1 MKNKKYKIVLV
12 GGARPNFMKIAPIWR
27 ELIKQN
33 DIFVPYI
40 VHTGQHYDYEMSK
53 VFFDQFQLPTPHYY
67 LNVGSGSHAFQTAQ
81 IMIAFEKV
89 VLQLMPDLV
98 IVVGDVN
105 STIATSLTAVKL
117 NIPVAHVEAGLRSFD
132 RTMPEEIN
140 RILTDRISDLLLAS
154 EPAGVDNLLREG
166 TEESKIYLVGNTM
179 IDSLAYHLE
188 SIRTI
193 QAKNQYN
200 LESHKYCTITLHRPS
215 NVDSKENLLKI
226 ADILN
231 EASKYVKLIFP
242 AHPRTTKNIEAFGL
256 THIFNSIKDLQIIQP
271 LGYFEFMSLVIDS
284 RFILTDSGGIQEE
297 TTWLGI
303 PCITLRENTERPI
316 TITQGTNVITGLD
329 FEKVKKALK
338 RANSFDKSDYTPPPL
353 WDGLASQ
360 RIIQILRDFFTKK

>member
-1 MKNKKYKIVLV
+1 MNNKKYKIVLV

-27 ELIKQN
+27 ELIKQK
-33 DIFVPYI
+33 DIFELFI

-53 VFFDQFQLPTPHYY
+53 VFFEQFHLPTPHYY
-67 LNVGSGSHAFQTAQ
+67 LNVGSGSHAYQTAQ

-89 VLQLMPDLV
+89 ILELMPNLV

-117 NIPVAHVEAGLRSFD
+117 NIPIAHVEAGLRSFD

-140 RILTDRISDLLLAS
+140 RILTDRISDFLFVS
-154 EPAGVDNLLREG
+154 EPAGVENLLREG

-179 IDSLAYHLE
+179 IDTLSYHFE
-188 SIRTI
+188 TIRAI
-193 QAKNQYN
+193 QAKNLYN

-215 NVDSKENLLKI
+215 NVDSKENLQKI

-242 AHPRTTKNIEAFGL
+242 AHPRTTKNIESFGL
-256 THIFNSIKDLQIIQP
+256 KHIFDSINDLQIIQP
-271 LGYFEFMSLVIDS
+271 LGYFEFMSLIVDS
-284 RFILTDSGGIQEE
+284 RFVLTDSGGIQEE

-329 FEKVKKALK
+329 FDKVRQALK
-338 RANSFDKSDYTPPPL
+338 RANSFDRGDYTPPPL
-353 WDGLASQ
+353 LDGQASQ
-360 RIIQILRDFFTKK
+360 RIIKILRDFFAQ